1 MTSFTTSEGEV
12 TIPLTFLIAHALNGY
27 EAILGAT
34 LLMNPDMTMAITPTH
49 LCLTPEYNNANIMLE
64 TVRKRIQGNFMQC
77 EKTVIPP
84 GATLNIEPKSPLHSP
99 ALEKEV

>member
-1 MTSFTTSEGEV
+1 
-12 TIPLTFLIAHALNGY
+12 
-27 EAILGAT
+27 
-34 LLMNPDMTMAITPTH
+34 MNPDMTMAITPTH

-77 EKTVIPP
+77 EKTVIPQEQHS
-84 GATLNIEPKSPLHSP
+84 TLRQQSPLLSP

>member
-1 MTSFTTSEGEV
+1 
-12 TIPLTFLIAHALNGY
+12 
-27 EAILGAT
+27 
-34 LLMNPDMTMAITPTH
+34 MNPDMTMAITPTH
-49 LCLTPEYNNANIMLE
+49 LCLTPEYNNSNIMLE